1 MYFEGEDNAKFHPNR
16 RIEDYMTQI
25 DNIETKLEGGVKVIK
40 EGHRVKGINP
50 EGLQIEIPLSEA
62 TRLRLEKE
70 LMHLNFQLHGR
81 YSEPYHRR
89 YTKAFDRYIRATHLR
104 HVIKS
109 NP

>member
-1 MYFEGEDNAKFHPNR
+1 MYFEGEGSTKFNPNR
-16 RIEDYMTQI
+16 RIEDYMAQI

-50 EGLQIEIPLSEA
+50 DGLQIEVPLSEA
-62 TRLRLEKE
+62 TRLRLEEE
-70 LMHLNFQLHGR
+70 LMHLNFQLSGR
-81 YSEPYHRR
+81 YSAPHHNR

-104 HVIKS
+104 HVLKS